1 MDKNA
6 NDNPDDVA
14 NEDVKGIANNS
25 DQELLIKRI
34 LVALDAS
41 THSLA
46 ALEAAADIAAALE
59 AELLGLFVEDENLLH
74 LAGLPFAQE
83 VRTPWA
89 ASRQISSD
97 RMEEDLRLQAAQA
110 RRALQAAAERVQ
122 ARWSFKT
129 VRGQVTSAVLDA
141 ALEADLVAMGRIS
154 HPVSSRNRLGS
165 TARAAAANIRRSV
178 LLMQQGGNL
187 SYPVLVTFDGSPAA
201 WQALLAAA
209 KLAGASGDDLSVLL
223 LCENPEEVSQLKD
236 EVRNWL
242 GQRDLRAQ
250 YSWLPQ
256 PTPTA
261 LIKLVRAAADCV
273 LVLGGD
279 NPLVEAGAIQ
289 ELLDETDCP
298 VLLVR

>member
-1 MDKNA
+1 MDDFA
-6 NDNPDDVA
+6 DDSA
-14 NEDVKGIANNS
+14 
-25 DQELLIKRI
+25 QELRIKRI

-46 ALEAAADIAAALE
+46 ALEAAADMAAALE

-89 ASRQISSD
+89 ASREISSD

-122 ARWSFKT
+122 ARWSFRT
-129 VRGQVTSAVLDA
+129 VRGQVTPAVLAA
-141 ALEADLVAMGRIS
+141 ALDADLLAMGRVS
-154 HPVSSRNRLGS
+154 NPVSRRSRLGS
-165 TARAAAANIRRSV
+165 TARAAAASIRRSV
-178 LLMQQGGNL
+178 LLMRQGGDLN
-187 SYPVLVTFDGSPAA
+187 YPVLVTFDGSQAA
-201 WQALLAAA
+201 WQSLLAAA
-209 KLAGASGDDLSVLL
+209 RLASVSGDDFHVLL
-223 LCENPEEVSQLKD
+223 IGESPAKVDELKD
-236 EVRNWL
+236 LVRAWL

-250 YSWLPQ
+250 YSWLSR
-256 PTPTA
+256 PTPGA
-261 LIKLVRAAADCV
+261 LIALVQESADCV

-279 NPLVEAGAIQ
+279 NPLLEAGSIQ

>member
-1 MDKNA
+1 MDKQENE
-6 NDNPDDVA
+6 NVGSDDVTGTA
-14 NEDVKGIANNS
+14 GDDSQK
-25 DQELLIKRI
+25 LIINRI

-46 ALEAAADIAAALE
+46 ALEAAADLAAALE

-83 VRTPWA
+83 VQAPWA
-89 ASRQISSD
+89 ASRRMSSD
-97 RMEEDLRLQAAQA
+97 RMEKELRLQAGQA

-129 VRGQVTSAVLDA
+129 VRGQVTPAVLSA
-141 ALEADLVAMGRIS
+141 ALEADLVAMGRIGR
-154 HPVSSRNRLGS
+154 PVSRRDRLGS
-165 TARAAAANIRRSV
+165 TARAAAASVHGSV
-178 LLMQQGGNL
+178 LLMQQGGDL

-209 KLAGASGDDLSVLL
+209 RLANASGDDLNVLIL
-223 LCENPEEVSQLKD
+223 AGDSEKVGQLKA
-236 EVRNWL
+236 EVRAWL
-242 GQRDLRAQ
+242 DQRDLRAG

-256 PTPTA
+256 PTVGA
-261 LIKLVRAAADCV
+261 LINLVRAAADCV

-279 NPLVEAGAIQ
+279 NPLLKAEAIQ

>member
-1 MDKNA
+1 MSAGDSA
-6 NDNPDDVA
+6 L
-14 NEDVKGIANNS
+14 
-25 DQELLIKRI
+25 ELSIKRI

-46 ALEAAADIAAALE
+46 ALEAAADMAAALE

-83 VRTPWA
+83 VRAPWT

-110 RRALQAAAERVQ
+110 RRALRNAAERVQ

-129 VRGQVTSAVLDA
+129 VRGQVTPAVLQA
-141 ALEADLVAMGRIS
+141 ALEADLVAMGRVS
-154 HPVSSRNRLGS
+154 RPVSRRNRLGS
-165 TARAAAANIRRSV
+165 TARAAAASAGHS
-178 LLMQQGGNL
+178 LLLVQQGGDL

-209 KLAGASGDDLSVLL
+209 SLASAGGDDLSVLL
-223 LCENPEEVSQLKD
+223 LCQQSEEVSQLKD

-242 GQRDLRAQ
+242 GQRDLRAH

-256 PTPTA
+256 ATTGA
-261 LIKLVRAAADCV
+261 LIKLIRAADDCV
-273 LVLGGD
+273 LVLGGN
-279 NPLVEAGAIQ
+279 NPLLEASAIQ